1 MSEQDQVNE
10 VPETEAETAAV
21 ETQEVEPKK
30 KRKILTRRN
39 FLIGSAVI
47 TGGVAFGAYQ
57 LTRPYDNPLLDEL
70 ADGEAAFT
78 PYLKIDQDGV
88 VAITGRA
95 EMGQGANSVLVAMLA
110 DELDVDYD
118 DIRVEHGP
126 ASKAYYV
133 GSAARSLAETPNHM
147 RTEETVEKE
156 YGLRWMAKL
165 LGFQIT
171 GGSMTTDDGYY
182 VMRRTGAAAREALVK
197 AAAKKWNVSAAGLRT
212 QNGHVINPKSGEK
225 LAYTALAAAAAEIP
239 LSKEPKLK
247 SPDQYK
253 YIGKSTPRND
263 MVPKVTGTAE
273 FGMDIDLP
281 GMVYAAVR
289 ENPYRWR
296 PIKSLDT
303 SAALKRRGVKKVVQ
317 LENGFAVI
325 ADNSWRAMQ
334 ALDDVAVEWDTN
346 VEYPGDMDAV
356 YADLAKTM
364 ETTEPNIVAD
374 MAGDADAALA
384 AAENVTE
391 AEYRAPYLAHIQMEP
406 LNATALWNGGES
418 VEIWTGTQ
426 SPSPAITGVAN
437 VTGLAEDKIKIHTV
451 FLGGGFGRRGEIDYV
466 QTAALVAREM
476 PNVPVKVLYSRE
488 DDFARDTYRPAALA
502 RLKGTVEN
510 GKVTAVKG
518 EAATLS
524 VIGNWGARIGLP
536 LGGPD
541 NSIIEG
547 INHQPYAIANYQAK
561 GYLTD
566 SKMPIGAWR
575 SVGASQN
582 SFFFESFLDE
592 LAHEH
597 GLDPLAMRLDMAAP
611 YAPVVKVLEKVGDM
625 SNWGSPLPA
634 GKARGIALCSSF
646 YSFVAEVVEISQT
659 PDGIKVDNVYIA
671 ADPGMVIDRKNFE
684 AQMTGGALFGLSQAI
699 AAVTVSGGMV
709 EQSNFHDYPIPSF
722 TQSPNFEV
730 AILENHVGVG
740 GAGEP
745 GTPPFMPALGNAIF
759 ALTGKRLREMPFS
772 DHIDFA

>member
-1 MSEQDQVNE
+1 MSEQEQNPE
-10 VPETEAETAAV
+10 IAETETGDATTET
-21 ETQEVEPKK
+21 PKK
-30 KRKILTRRN
+30 KNKVFNRRN
-39 FLIGSAVI
+39 FLIGSAAI
-47 TGGVAFGAYQ
+47 AGGVAFGAYR
-57 LTRPYDNPLLDEL
+57 LTRDYDNPLLAELDADES
-70 ADGEAAFT
+70 AFT
-78 PYLKIDQDGV
+78 PYMKIDQDGV

-110 DELDVDYD
+110 EELDVAYE

-126 ASKAYYV
+126 ASSAYYV
-133 GSAARSLAETPNHM
+133 GSAARSLSETPNHL
-147 RTEETVEKE
+147 RNAESIEKE

-182 VMRRTGAAAREALVK
+182 VMRRTGAAAREALMKVAAMQWGV
-197 AAAKKWNVSAAGLRT
+197 AAASLET
-212 QNGHVINPKSGEK
+212 ENGHVLNPANGEK
-225 LAYTALAAAAAEIP
+225 LAYTALAPAAAKVK

-247 SPDQYK
+247 PESRHK
-253 YIGKSTPRND
+253 YIGKSMPRND

-296 PIKSLDT
+296 PIKSLD
-303 SAALKRRGVKKVVQ
+303 AAAAMKKRGVKKVVQ
-317 LENGFAVI
+317 LEQGYAVI

-334 ALDDVAVEWDTN
+334 ALDDVIVEWDTAI
-346 VEYPGDMDAV
+346 EYPGDMDAV

-364 ETTEPNIVAD
+364 DTTEPNVEGNQD
-374 MAGDADAALA
+374 GDADAVLA
-384 AAENVTE
+384 AADKVTK

-406 LNATALWNGGES
+406 LNATALWNGSES

-426 SPSPAITGVAN
+426 SPSPGVTAVAN
-437 VTGLAEDKIKIHTV
+437 ATGLAKDKIKLNTV
-451 FLGGGFGRRGEIDYV
+451 FLGGGFGRRGEVDYIK
-466 QTAALVAREM
+466 TAALVAREM

-502 RLKGTVEN
+502 RLEGTVEN

-518 EAATLS
+518 KAASLS
-524 VIGNWGARIGLP
+524 VIGNWGGRIGLP
-536 LGGPD
+536 SSGPD
-541 NSIIEG
+541 GGIIEG
-547 INHQPYAIANYQAK
+547 MAHQPYAIPNYQVK
-561 GYLTD
+561 GYLSD

-611 YAPVVKVLEKVGDM
+611 YAPVVKVLEKVGEM
-625 SNWGSPLPA
+625 SNWGTKLPA
-634 GKARGIALCSSF
+634 NKARGIALCSSF
-646 YSFVAEVVEISQT
+646 YTFVAEVVEISQT
-659 PDGIKVDNVYIA
+659 EDGIKVDNVYIA
-671 ADPGMVIDRKNFE
+671 ADPGKVIDRTNFE

-699 AAVTVSGGMV
+699 AAVTVSDGV
-709 EQSNFHDYPIPSF
+709 AEQSNFHDYPIPSF

-759 ALTGKRLREMPFS
+759 ALTGKRLRDMSFFE
-772 DHIDFA
+772 HIDFA

>member
-1 MSEQDQVNE
+1 MSEQEQASENIE
-10 VPETEAETAAV
+10 AV
-21 ETQEVEPKK
+21 ETSEVAETGKK
-30 KRKILTRRN
+30 KRKIFNRRN

-47 TGGVAFGAYQ
+47 AGGVAFGAYR
-57 LTRPYDNPLLDEL
+57 LTSDYDNPLLGELGDDET
-70 ADGEAAFT
+70 AFT
-78 PYLKIDQDGV
+78 PYMKIDKDGV

-110 DELDVDYD
+110 EELDVAYE

-126 ASKAYYV
+126 ASSAYYV
-133 GSAARSLAETPNHM
+133 GSAMRSLAGTPNHK
-147 RTEETVEKE
+147 RTEETIEEE
-156 YGLRWMAKL
+156 YGLRWIAKI

-171 GGSMTTDDGYY
+171 GGSATTDDGYF

-197 AAAKKWNVSAAGLRT
+197 AAAKQWRVSAASLQT
-212 QNGHVINPKSGEK
+212 ENGHVINPKTGER
-225 LAYTALAAAAAEIP
+225 LAYTQLAEAAAQIK

-247 SPDQYK
+247 PLSQHK
-253 YIGKSTPRND
+253 YIGKSMPRND

-296 PIKSLDT
+296 PIKSLDA
-303 SAALKRRGVKKVVQ
+303 SAALKKRGVQKVVQ
-317 LENGFAVI
+317 LEQGYAVI

-334 ALDDVAVEWDTN
+334 ALDDVDVEWDTA

-364 ETTEPNIVAD
+364 ETTEPNVEGNQD
-374 MAGDADAALA
+374 GDADAVLA
-384 AAENVTE
+384 AADKVTK
-391 AEYRAPYLAHIQMEP
+391 AEYRASYLAHIQMEP
-406 LNATALWNGGES
+406 LNATVLWNADDSIEM
-418 VEIWTGTQ
+418 WTGTQ
-426 SPSPAITGVAN
+426 SPSPGLSAVSN
-437 VTGLAEDKIKIHTV
+437 VTGVPKEKIKINTV
-451 FLGGGFGRRGEIDYV
+451 FLGGGFGRRGEVDYM
-466 QTAALVAREM
+466 QTAALVARELKGT
-476 PNVPVKVLYSRE
+476 PVKVLYSRE

-502 RLKGTVEN
+502 RLEGTVEN

-518 EAATLS
+518 AASTLS
-524 VIGNWGARIGLP
+524 VIGNWGGRIGLP

-541 NSIIEG
+541 DSIIEG
-547 INHQPYAIANYQAK
+547 MSHQPYAIPNYQVK
-561 GYLTD
+561 GYLSD

-611 YAPVVKVLEKVGDM
+611 YAPVKKLLEKVGDM
-625 SNWGSPLPA
+625 SNWGSKLPA
-634 GKARGIALCSSF
+634 NKARGIALCSSF
-646 YSFVAEVVEISQT
+646 FSFVAEVVEISQT
-659 PDGIKVDNVYIA
+659 EDGIKVDNVYIA
-671 ADPGMVIDRKNFE
+671 ADPGKVIDRNNFE

-699 AAVTVSGGMV
+699 GAVTVADGMV
-709 EQSNFHDYPIPSF
+709 EQSNFHDYPIPRF

>member
-1 MSEQDQVNE
+1 MSDQEQN
-10 VPETEAETAAV
+10 PEMAAPEATQ
-21 ETQEVEPKK
+21 ETQAGETPKK
-30 KRKILTRRN
+30 KNKILNRRN
-39 FLIGSAVI
+39 FLIGSAAI
-47 TGGVAFGAYQ
+47 AGGVAFGAYS

-78 PYLKIDQDGV
+78 PYMKIDRDGV

-110 DELDVDYD
+110 EELDVAYE

-126 ASKAYYV
+126 ASSAYYV
-133 GSAARSLAETPNHM
+133 GSAARALAEVPNHL
-147 RTEETVEKE
+147 RTDETVEKE

-171 GGSMTTDDGYY
+171 GGSMTTDDGYF
-182 VMRRTGAAAREALVK
+182 VMRRTGAAAREALMK
-197 AAAKKWNVSAAGLRT
+197 AAAKQWKVSVASLKT
-212 QNGHVINPKSGEK
+212 DNGKVINPANGQS
-225 LAYTALAAAAAEIP
+225 LAYTELAAAAATIK

-247 SPDQYK
+247 PTSQHK

-281 GMVYAAVR
+281 GIVYAAVR
-289 ENPYRWR
+289 ENPHRWR
-296 PIKSLDT
+296 PIKSLDA
-303 SAALKRRGVKKVVQ
+303 SAALKKRGVKKVVQ
-317 LENGFAVI
+317 LAQGYAVI

-334 ALDDVAVEWDTN
+334 ALDDVVVEWDTA

-356 YADLAKTM
+356 YADLAKAM
-364 ETTEPNIVAD
+364 ETTEPNITSNDDGDVA
-374 MAGDADAALA
+374 AALA
-384 AAENVTE
+384 AADKVTK

-406 LNATALWNGGES
+406 LNATALWTGSES

-437 VTGLAEDKIKIHTV
+437 VTGLAKDKIKINTV
-451 FLGGGFGRRGEIDYV
+451 YLGGGFGRRGEIDYV

-476 PNVPVKVLYSRE
+476 PDVPVKVLYSRE

-502 RLKGTVEN
+502 RLEGTVEN

-518 EAATLS
+518 KAATLS
-524 VIGNWGARIGLP
+524 VIGNWGGRIGLP

-541 NSIIEG
+541 ASLIEG
-547 INHQPYAIANYQAK
+547 LGLQPYAIPNYQVK
-561 GYLTD
+561 GYLSD

-611 YAPVVKVLEKVGDM
+611 YKPVVKVLEKVGEM
-625 SNWGSPLPA
+625 SNWGTKLPA
-634 GKARGIALCSSF
+634 NKARGIALCSSF
-646 YSFVAEVVEISQT
+646 YTFVAEVVEVSQT
-659 PDGIKVDNVYIA
+659 EDGIKIDNVYIA
-671 ADPGMVIDRKNFE
+671 ADPGKVIDRQNFE
-684 AQMTGGALFGLSQAI
+684 AQMTGGALFGLSQAL
-699 AAVTVSGGMV
+699 AAVTVADGMV

-722 TQSPNFEV
+722 TQSPNFHVE
-730 AILENHVGVG
+730 ILENHVGVG

-759 ALTGKRLREMPFS
+759 ALTGKRLRDMPFT
-772 DHIDFA
+772 DHVDFA

>member
-1 MSEQDQVNE
+1 MMSEQEQNPE
-10 VPETEAETAAV
+10 VTETEAV
-21 ETQEVEPKK
+21 ETTAEAPKK
-30 KRKILTRRN
+30 KRKILNRRN

-47 TGGVAFGAYQ
+47 AGGVAFGAYR
-57 LTRPYDNPLLDEL
+57 LTRPYDNPLLDDL

-78 PYLKIDQDGV
+78 PYMKIDENGV

-110 DELDVDYD
+110 EELDVAYE

-126 ASKAYYV
+126 ADSAYYV
-133 GSAARSLAETPNHM
+133 GSAARSLAETPNHL
-147 RTEETVEKE
+147 RDAATVEKE

-197 AAAKKWNVSAAGLRT
+197 AAAKQWNVSPASLET
-212 QNGHVINPKSGEK
+212 DNGHVVNPKNGDR
-225 LAYTALAAAAAEIP
+225 LAYTELATAAAQIP

-247 SPDQYK
+247 PESQHK
-253 YIGKSTPRND
+253 YIGKSMPRND

-273 FGMDIDLP
+273 FGMDIELP

-296 PIKSLDT
+296 PIKSLDA
-303 SAALKRRGVKKVVQ
+303 SAALQKRGVKKVVQ
-317 LENGFAVI
+317 LAQGYAVI

-334 ALDDVAVEWDTN
+334 ALDDVEVEWDTD
-346 VEYPGDMDAV
+346 VEYPADMDAV

-364 ETTEPNIVAD
+364 ETTEPNIEGNMD
-374 MAGDADAALA
+374 GDADAVLA
-384 AAENVTE
+384 AADKVTR

-406 LNATALWNGGES
+406 LNATALWNGSES

-426 SPSPAITGVAN
+426 SPSPAVTGVAN
-437 VTGLAEDKIKIHTV
+437 VTGLEKDKIKINTV
-451 FLGGGFGRRGEIDYV
+451 LLGGGFGRRGEIDYV

-502 RLKGTVEN
+502 RLEGTVEN
-510 GKVTAVKG
+510 GKVTALKG
-518 EAATLS
+518 KASTLS

-536 LGGPD
+536 VGGPD
-541 NSIIEG
+541 GSLIEG
-547 INHQPYAIANYQAK
+547 IAHQPYAIPNYQVK
-561 GYLTD
+561 GYLSD

-611 YAPVVKVLEKVGDM
+611 YQPVVKVLEKVGEM
-625 SNWGSPLPA
+625 SNWGTKLPA
-634 GKARGIALCSSF
+634 NKARGIALCSSF
-646 YSFVAEVVEISQT
+646 YTFVAEVVEISQT
-659 PDGIKVDNVYIA
+659 ENGIKIDNVYIA
-671 ADPGMVIDRKNFE
+671 ADPGKVIDRQNFE
-684 AQMTGGALFGLSQAI
+684 AQMTGGALFGLSQAMG
-699 AAVTVSGGMV
+699 AVTVADGMV
-709 EQSNFHDYPIPSF
+709 EQSNFHDYPIPRF

-759 ALTGKRLREMPFS
+759 ALTGKRLRDMPFS
-772 DHIDFA
+772 EHIDFA

>member
-1 MSEQDQVNE
+1 MSEQEQTPE
-10 VPETEAETAAV
+10 VEAVEAV
-21 ETQEVEPKK
+21 ETQDNAAEGGKK
-30 KRKILTRRN
+30 KRKIFNRRN
-39 FLIGSAVI
+39 FLIGSAAI
-47 TGGVAFGAYQ
+47 AGGVAFGAYR
-57 LTRPYDNPLLDEL
+57 LTSDYDNPLLGEL
-70 ADGEAAFT
+70 EEGETAFT
-78 PYLKIDQDGV
+78 PYMKIDQDGI

-110 DELDVDYD
+110 EELDVAYE

-126 ASKAYYV
+126 ASSAYYV
-133 GSAARSLAETPNHM
+133 GSAMRSLAGKPNHE
-147 RTEETVEKE
+147 RSDATVEEE
-156 YGLRWMAKL
+156 YGLRWIAKI

-171 GGSMTTDDGYY
+171 GGSATTDDGYF

-197 AAAKKWNVSAAGLRT
+197 AAAKQWQVSPAALET
-212 QNGHVINPKSGEK
+212 DNGYVVNPKSGDR
-225 LAYTALAAAAAEIP
+225 LAYTQLASAAAQMP

-247 SPDQYK
+247 PESEHK
-253 YIGKSTPRND
+253 YIGKSMPRND

-296 PIKSLDT
+296 PIKSLDA
-303 SAALKRRGVKKVVQ
+303 SAALKKRGVKKVVQ
-317 LENGFAVI
+317 LEQGYAVF

-334 ALDDVAVEWDTN
+334 ALDDVLVEWDTN
-346 VEYPGDMDAV
+346 VEYPSDMDGV
-356 YADLAKTM
+356 YADLANTM
-364 ETTEPNIVAD
+364 ETTKPNIEGNQE
-374 MAGDADAALA
+374 GDTDAVLA
-384 AAENVTE
+384 AAEKVTR
-391 AEYRAPYLAHIQMEP
+391 AEYRASYLAHIQMEP
-406 LNATALWNGGES
+406 LNATALWKGDEG

-426 SPSPAITGVAN
+426 SPSPALNKVAA
-437 VTGLAEDKIKIHTV
+437 VTGLSKDKIKINTV

-466 QTAALVAREM
+466 VTAVNVAQHM

-488 DDFARDTYRPAALA
+488 DDFNRDTYRPAALA
-502 RLKGTVEN
+502 RLEGTVEN

-518 EAATLS
+518 EASTLS
-524 VIGNWGARIGLP
+524 VIGNWGGRIGLP

-541 NSIIEG
+541 SSIIEG
-547 INHQPYAIANYQAK
+547 MAHQPYAIPNYLVK
-561 GYLTD
+561 GYLSD

-611 YAPVVKVLEKVGDM
+611 YPTVTKLLEKVGQM
-625 SNWGSPLPA
+625 SNWGSKLPA
-634 GKARGIALCSSF
+634 NKARGIALCSSF
-646 YSFVAEVVEISQT
+646 FSFVAEVVEISQT
-659 PDGIKVDNVYIA
+659 EDGIKVDKVYIA
-671 ADPGMVIDRKNFE
+671 ADPGKVIDRNNFE
-684 AQMTGGALFGLSQAI
+684 AQMTGGALFGLSQALG
-699 AAVTVSGGMV
+699 AVTVADGRV
-709 EQSNFHDYPIPSF
+709 EQSNFHDYPIPNF
-722 TQSPNFEV
+722 IQSPEFEV
-730 AILENHVGVG
+730 AVLENHVGVG

-759 ALTGKRLREMPFS
+759 ALTGKRLRNMPFS